1 MQVTSYSPI
10 LSKNTSNV
18 KDYQGKIIPFSDAN
32 SLIPDCLKEMSS
44 NGIPFDSSLQ
54 TDGKIHRFSIDTKKS
69 QPDEW
74 YVAHG
79 GVSQR
84 GNPYLICIY
93 GSWSTGERYEYRSW
107 QTDNSVIFSRED
119 LEQVK
124 REMELAQKKAVAE
137 KLQRQHD
144 TALQA
149 NSIWEE
155 ASKEPLTPDHKKY
168 LEKKH
173 IESIGDIRF
182 GYFNND
188 MQKPSMILPLYSID
202 KQIKSLQFIWVDK
215 EGMTHKRFLAG
226 GQKKGCFMALKP
238 IDQSEHVYVCE
249 GYATGV
255 SIQEVVPDV
264 VMVAFD
270 AGNLKPVIE
279 VLKKSHPHKKITIV
293 ADNDDIGL
301 QKAKLASSQYGCGVV
316 FPDFTQIDNS
326 HGMTDFNDLMAISGK
341 EVVLSQL
348 SHKPIKEVDLASI
361 LDNLDEDPCKDLSM
375 EHFPPVLKSYIEGL
389 SETTE
394 AHPIM
399 IIMSV
404 LCSISAMVGKK
415 VYMPKGEYF
424 QDLYPNIW
432 SLCINKSGGFK
443 TTALNK
449 GSRLA
454 FEKDKKILELMEDL
468 KNKEDPNFNLL
479 EDNKKFSDQLRSQ
492 LRAESLKR
500 PILPTRTSTELL
512 SLVKSGSGLA
522 ICRSNT
528 TSISSRFSHISMMW
542 IFSHMNTERR
552 TVGTISSESLLLL
565 SMEFQRSIGLKNT

>member
-1 MQVTSYSPI
+1 MTASEKTLVSECKQ
-10 LSKNTSNV
+10 
-18 KDYQGKIIPFSDAN
+18 
-32 SLIPDCLKEMSS
+32 LK
-44 NGIPFDSSLQ
+44 P
-54 TDGKIHRFSIDTKKS
+54 
-69 QPDEW
+69 
-74 YVAHG
+74 
-79 GVSQR
+79 
-84 GNPYLICIY
+84 
-93 GSWSTGERYEYRSW
+93 
-107 QTDNSVIFSRED
+107 SVIYLKS
-119 LEQVK
+119 
-124 REMELAQKKAVAE
+124 
-137 KLQRQHD
+137 
-144 TALQA
+144 
-149 NSIWEE
+149 S
-155 ASKEPLTPDHKKY
+155 SEPLETKHLAYLNKKGIAK
-168 LEKKH
+168 E
-173 IESIGDIRF
+173 DIPGLRF
-182 GYFNND
+182 GYYY
-188 MQKPSMILPLYSID
+188 KVPALIIPLKNLNGDIQSIQYIYYD
-202 KQIKSLQFIWVDK
+202 KDNVRQRRFSKDTYKS
-215 EGMTHKRFLAG
+215 GCFLALDPLEDG
-226 GQKKGCFMALKP
+226 KKLF
-238 IDQSEHVYVCE
+238 ITE
-249 GYATGV
+249 GIATAV
-255 SIQEVVPDV
+255 S
-264 VMVAFD
+264 
-270 AGNLKPVIE
+270 
-279 VLKKSHPHKKITIV
+279 LKKIIEKSHDLKGSLVVCAFSSENTPKVAKLLQERFGYSEIISAPD
-293 ADNDDIGL
+293 ADNSGNSSAIKCRESGVFSIFPPKKRNSYDWNDAHLDLGL
-301 QKAKLASSQYGCGVV
+301 EQALEELE
-316 FPDFTQIDNS
+316 NS
-326 HGMTDFNDLMAISGK
+326 IAFREISR
-341 EVVLSQL
+341 LSGE
-348 SHKPIKEVDLASI
+348 PIKTIPEIKTI
-361 LDNLDEDPCKDLSM
+361 LEKIDEDPCKDFSM
-375 EHFPPVLKSYIEGL
+375 EHFPPVLRQYIEGIC
-389 SETTE
+389 ETTE

-399 IIMSV
+399 IVMSV